1 MSKVVID
8 SKQFF
13 DEIDTSFRSFAQDLH
28 DYLTESGCKASFE
41 EKKTGLFGG
50 YKHPKTKKSLV
61 NMLYKKQ
68 GLLVRIYGGHT
79 SGYRPFLDT
88 LPAEMVKSIKS
99 ASPCKK
105 LIDNSCNLKCTG
117 YDFTIGGE
125 HFQKC
130 IYNCFEFLV
139 TEESKPFIAAF
150 VRHEVEQI
158 ERK

>member
-1 MSKVVID
+1 MSKIAITFE
-8 SKQFF
+8 QFL
-13 DEIDTSFRSFAQDLH
+13 DEVDTDLRDFAQDLH
-28 DYLTESGCKASFE
+28 DFLTENGCKASFE

-50 YKHPKTKKSLV
+50 YKHSKTKKSLA

-79 SGYRPFLDT
+79 SGYSGFLNT
-88 LPAEMVKSIKS
+88 LPGEMVKSIKN

-139 TEESKPFIAAF
+139 TEESKPFIQAF
-150 VRHEVEQI
+150 VAHEI
-158 ERK
+158 EEIRRK